1 VNDENMRSIILGVLT
16 QRGEEDP
23 DEGDAWLGYWT
34 PDWAYLKVGELTDAL
49 CDALEAGREQ

>member
-1 VNDENMRSIILGVLT
+1 VSGDDIRSIILGVLT
-16 QRGEEDP
+16 QRGEEDD

-49 CDALEAGREQ
+49 CDALEARRER